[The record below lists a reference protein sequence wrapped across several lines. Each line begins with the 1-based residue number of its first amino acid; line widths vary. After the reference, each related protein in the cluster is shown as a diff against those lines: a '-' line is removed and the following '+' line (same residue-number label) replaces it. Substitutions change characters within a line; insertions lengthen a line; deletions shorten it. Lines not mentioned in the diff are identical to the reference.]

1 MLMSTPKIVLR
12 TRGQFERLFDT
23 LIDPTRGEGA
33 MFLLLAGYFATW
45 SLYAVIAKSSHLA
58 IKLDNPATLT
68 QQW

>member
-1 MLMSTPKIVLR
+1 
-12 TRGQFERLFDT
+12 LFDT